1 MYRLRRGGGR
11 RTMGSRR
18 KIWLLISI
26 SRGWPMSR
34 FGGGHHWSGQKKG
47 RVGKQPSLDVRMP
60 QRGGQV
66 RPRRPSLPLQARQR
80 KGRVDQCDGR
90 SGTLYIAVRAWQC
103 RRRLAERTVS
113 GSAERGDGSHC
124 FKPTPWQR
132 ALKVSGRRA
141 FAQSRNGA
149 TSSEQCSQRG

>member
-1 MYRLRRGGGR
+1 
-11 RTMGSRR
+11 MGSRR

-66 RPRRPSLPLQARQR
+66 QPRRSIL
-80 KGRVDQCDGR
+80 
-90 SGTLYIAVRAWQC
+90 T
-103 RRRLAERTVS
+103 S
-113 GSAERGDGSHC
+113 GSETAKG
-124 FKPTPWQR
+124 P
-132 ALKVSGRRA
+132 RR
-141 FAQSRNGA
+141 SM
-149 TSSEQCSQRG
+149 